1 MFLFYELIAAIDY
14 IDYENSSMM
23 APCVLKL
30 CEKYFKSAK
39 ALKGSLVVINLVPHP
54 NVFQRKIIMSL
65 NDDKRHEICVMVKDA
80 KKKHWNASH
89 VTEKAQNYMM
99 LITNANEIT
108 NIVMQLKGLPTWNP
122 LAQVVVI
129 FTDAMRS
136 ESEQDSMVRV
146 VFNELLMY
154 DVLQVNIVIQRTNS
168 LNILQVLTWFPYERD
183 NCASY
188 IESIRKIDE
197 CKLIETM
204 NLTTG
209 KIQRDNIVTS
219 FSAKYFPKIPTNF
232 HECPMKVTT
241 FLWEPYVV
249 GHRNKIQKGLEVV
262 MIQTISQKMN
272 LKPVYN
278 VIDQLRATK
287 LITADNESG
296 LYSDI
301 LQR

>member
-1 MFLFYELIAAIDY
+1 
-14 IDYENSSMM
+14 MM

-39 ALKGSLVVINLVPHP
+39 ALKGSLVVINLVPNP
-54 NVFQRKIIMSL
+54 NIFERKIIMSL

-108 NIVMQLKGLPTWNP
+108 SIVKQLKRLPTWNP

-129 FTDAMRS
+129 FTDEMKLKN
-136 ESEQDSMVRV
+136 EQDEMVRV
-146 VFNELLMY
+146 VFDELLMY
-154 DVLQVNIVIQRTNS
+154 DVLQVNIVIQRTTS
-168 LNILQVLTWFPYERD
+168 LNTLEVLTWFPYERD
-183 NCASY
+183 NCANY
-188 IESIRKIDE
+188 IKNIRKVEE
-197 CKLIETM
+197 CKLVETK
-204 NLTTG
+204 NHTTG
-209 KIQRDNIVTS
+209 IVKQSIIIRS
-219 FSAKYFPKIPTNF
+219 FNRKYYPKIPTYF

-241 FLWEPYVV
+241 FFWEPYVV
-249 GHRNKIQKGLEVV
+249 GQRNNVKGGLEIL

-287 LITADNESG
+287 LITSNNETG